1 MLTTCR
7 YSDEF
12 CLFSHDLCLRLLR
25 MLIQRSRA
33 PNSSIFVVERHST
46 PLPNRRKL
54 CMIFR
59 FCSLLLLLHYT
70 TQRLRYSRRIRL
82 PRRARIFFLSNL
94 FDALRFIC
102 FPWFLSDTIDGI
114 PQNFSCLLIIHGS
127 KKCSSVTPRR
137 FPILVGINNLEAL
150 MRYTLC
156 VRCCERK
163 FGNHWFQYIEIETIS
178 HKKMLRIRNE
188 VLRFPQLCFKYYNDP
203 RCLILVL
210 KLKALLQLPAHL
222 FEIIIK
228 LLKHLHIERF
238 GGFTSLS
245 KVRFRGIFRQ
255 DPQLMYT
262 FTNESS
268 RWMFIWIKIFLSPL
282 CYHQLESTFVSGRSK
297 KGRIARD
304 EEEFKK
310 CIV

>member
-1 MLTTCR
+1 MSILRRVLFIFAWFVPETSANVDSAKPCAKLKHFCR
-7 YSDEF
+7 G
-12 CLFSHDLCLRLLR
+12 
-25 MLIQRSRA
+25 
-33 PNSSIFVVERHST
+33 T
-46 PLPNRRKL
+46 PLDAAAKQKENYAWYFVFAVSCCCYIIRRNVSVTLGRFASRGGL
-54 CMIFR
+54 C
-59 FCSLLLLLHYT
+59 
-70 TQRLRYSRRIRL
+70 
-82 PRRARIFFLSNL
+82 RIFFLSNL

-245 KVRFRGIFRQ
+245 KLRFRGIFRQ

-310 CIV
+310 CFV